1 MRWNP
6 SFRISVKISDAE
18 LTNALRCRRAVSVCA
33 FKASKARTL
42 RYFAL
47 VLALMG
53 SASDEIFGL
62 EAQLQPVVREKYIGR
77 QFALGRRM
85 AEIVTEMGKEHP
97 MRA

>member
-1 MRWNP
+1 MPCDVGEP
-6 SFRISVKISDAE
+6 SRFAP
-18 LTNALRCRRAVSVCA
+18 LRRAKRGRFA
-33 FKASKARTL
+33 
-42 RYFAL
+42 YFAL

-62 EAQLQPVVREKYIGR
+62 EAELQPVVREKYIGR

>member
-1 MRWNP
+1 
-6 SFRISVKISDAE
+6 
-18 LTNALRCRRAVSVCA
+18 
-33 FKASKARTL
+33 
-42 RYFAL
+42 
-47 VLALMG
+47 MG